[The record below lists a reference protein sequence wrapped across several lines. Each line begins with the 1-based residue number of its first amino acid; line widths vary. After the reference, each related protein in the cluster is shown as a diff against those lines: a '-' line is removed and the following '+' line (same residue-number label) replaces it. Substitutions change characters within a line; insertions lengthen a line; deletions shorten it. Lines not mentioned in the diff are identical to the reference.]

1 MRRTEN
7 VLDTPPVADAAD
19 GEQLPLS
26 FAQQRMWLLH
36 HYAPDVPLYNSP
48 IAFRL
53 RGPLSAPVLERAL
66 RLLAERHEG
75 MRTTFPSVDGL
86 PEVEISDEVSF
97 HLPVEE
103 LQGLPAAARE
113 EAALERATAEA
124 RRVFDMAQGP
134 LWRALLLRLAPEDHL
149 FVLTMH
155 HIITDGWSMGLLC
168 EELSRTYEALW
179 KGEAPALAELPLQ
192 YADFAAWQREW
203 LSGDVLAS
211 QVAYWK
217 ENLAGAPPVLELPT
231 DRPRP
236 AKNSYRAARHAF
248 MLPASLTKPLEALSA
263 KEGAT
268 PFMALLSAF
277 SALLGRYSLKD
288 DIVVGTPIANRN
300 RAEIER
306 LVGFFVNTLVLR
318 VRLEGNPSFRELLQ
332 RVRQVTLGAYDHQD
346 LPFEKLVEE
355 LSPERN
361 QSHSPLF
368 QVLFDFATADIS
380 LRLPGLEATSLRL
393 DEGSTP
399 FDVSV
404 SLEKRGEAYGGWF
417 IYNADLFESATLER
431 LERHYARL
439 LGAAVEQPER
449 ALSELPLLE
458 EDEEH
463 RLLVEWNR
471 TDAEPRADS
480 TLHQLLEH
488 QVRATPEALALV
500 VGTRRF
506 TYRQL
511 DERANQLAWHLRSLG
526 VGPEVPVAVC
536 LERTEALLV
545 ALLAVLKAG
554 GAYVPLDPVYPSQR
568 LAFSLADARSPLV
581 LTQRSLL
588 EKLRGLGTQAAL
600 LPLDEPEAFSHHPT
614 HRPDCPAQPRNLA
627 YVLYTSG
634 STGRPKG
641 VAVQHSSAAA
651 LVQWALEAFSPARLT
666 GVLAATSVCFDLSI
680 FELFAPLSC
689 GGSVYLADNALALPS
704 LPAASEVNLINT
716 VPSAVA
722 ELVRQGALP
731 ASVRT
736 VNLAG
741 EPLPASLV
749 RALYGLGTVE
759 SVYNLYGP
767 TEDTTYST
775 WALVPRESSAPPLIG
790 RPLPGTQAY
799 VLDARLRSVPQGVPG
814 ELYLGGLGLA
824 RGYLGRPELTAER
837 FVPNPFSA
845 TPGARMYRTGDRVRW
860 RADGQLEYLERIDF
874 QVKVRGFRIELGE
887 VEQAL
892 LRHPAVRE
900 AVAVAREGG
909 PDGKQL
915 VAYVTGSAD
924 SLSTAELRSFLRE
937 HLPEYMVPSAFV
949 VLEALPLTAN
959 GKLDRQ
965 ALPAPA
971 PLAGPSHGFIPPRDR
986 IELQLCGIWEE
997 VLNVRPIG
1005 IRDDFFELG
1014 GTSLVAVRLMHR
1026 IRETFERSL
1035 PISALFSA
1043 KSVEELA
1050 LLLREEQGPKAWTP
1064 LVPIQ
1069 PGGKRRPFYCVH
1081 PLGGTVLGFGALARR
1096 LGPQQPFFGLEHVR
1110 PGKPTNRVEAMATE
1124 YLAAIRKHQPE
1135 GPYLLGGKSVGGLV
1149 AIEMARMLQA
1159 EGQRVELL
1167 ALLGTAV
1174 PKELPGVEL
1183 DKLPTQMHATK
1194 EDALIARILQQF
1206 GQEFPELH
1214 ELARLSKEEKLRQGL
1229 RIAKEHG
1236 AVPADFGESQ
1246 LDHLF
1251 WAWHAEAEA
1260 FSSYR
1265 ASFYDGH
1272 ITHFVPACDEGK
1284 PLMDWSALCRSWEVH
1299 VVAGEHETLDEEPHV
1314 EVLARALGT
1323 CLERVGGSRS

>member
-1 MRRTEN
+1 MRRTETA
-7 VLDTPPVADAAD
+7 LDTPPGSDAAD
-19 GEQLPLS
+19 GERLPLS

-48 IAFRL
+48 IAFRI
-53 RGPLSAPVLERAL
+53 RGSLSAPVLERGL

-75 MRTTFPSVDGL
+75 MRTTFPTVDGM
-86 PEVEISDEVSF
+86 PQVAISDEVSF
-97 HLPVEE
+97 HLPVED
-103 LQGLPAAARE
+103 LQHLPPAARE
-113 EAALERATAEA
+113 EAALERATTEA
-124 RRVFDMAQGP
+124 RRVFDMGQGP
-134 LWRALLLRLAPEDHL
+134 LWRALLLRLTPEEHL

-179 KGEAPALAELPLQ
+179 KGTEPVLPELPLQ

-203 LSGDVLAS
+203 LSGDTLAA
-211 QVAYWK
+211 QLKYWK
-217 ENLAGAPPVLELPT
+217 ESLAGAPPVMELPT

-236 AKNSYRAARHAF
+236 AKNTYRAARHAF
-248 MLPASLTKPLEALSA
+248 VLPASLTKPLEALSA
-263 KEGAT
+263 KEGST
-268 PFMALLSAF
+268 PFMILLSTF
-277 SALLGRYSLKD
+277 SALLGRYTRRD
-288 DIVVGTPIANRN
+288 DIIVGTPIANRN

-318 VRLEGNPSFRELLQ
+318 VRLDGNPSFRELLQ

-361 QSHSPLF
+361 QSHSPIF
-368 QVLFDFATADIS
+368 QVLFDFATADLS
-380 LRLPGLEATSLRL
+380 LRLPGLEASHVRL

-404 SLEKRGEAYGGWF
+404 SLEKSGDSYGGYF
-417 IYNADLFESATLER
+417 TYNADLFESTTIAR

-439 LGAAVEQPER
+439 LGAALAQPER
-449 ALSELPLLE
+449 PVGDLPLLE
-458 EDEEH
+458 ADEEH
-463 RLLVEWNR
+463 RLLVDWNR
-471 TDAEPRADS
+471 TAFEPRADS
-480 TLHQLLEH
+480 TLHHLFER
-488 QVRATPEALALV
+488 QVEATPEALALV

-536 LERTEALLV
+536 LERTETLLV
-545 ALLAVLKAG
+545 AILAVLKAG
-554 GAYVPLDPVYPSQR
+554 GAYVPLDPAYPSQR
-568 LAFSLADARSPLV
+568 LAFSLADARSPLL
-581 LTQRSLL
+581 LTQHSLA
-588 EKLRGLGTQAAL
+588 ESMRGLGAPAL
-600 LPLDEPEAFSHHPT
+600 LTLDEPEAFSHHPT
-614 HRPDCPAQPRNLA
+614 HRPACPAESQHLA

-641 VAVQHSSAAA
+641 VAVQHASAAA
-651 LVQWALEAFSPARLT
+651 LVQWALNAFSTEQLSAT
-666 GVLAATSVCFDLSI
+666 LAATSVCFDLSI

-689 GGSVYLADNALALPS
+689 GGRVYLADNALALPS
-704 LPAASEVNLINT
+704 LPAASEVTLINT
-716 VPSAVA
+716 VPSAVT

-749 RALYGLGTVE
+749 QSLYGLGTVQ

-775 WALVPRESSAPPLIG
+775 WALAPRESSAPPPIG

-799 VLDARLRSVPQGVPG
+799 VLDARLRPVPQGIPG
-814 ELYLGGLGLA
+814 ELYLGGKGLA
-824 RGYLGRPELTAER
+824 RGYLGRPDLSAER
-837 FVPNPFSA
+837 FVPNPFSS

-892 LRHPAVRE
+892 LQHPAVRE
-900 AVAVAREGG
+900 AVALARDGG

-915 VAYVTGSAD
+915 VAYVTGPADQLGASA
-924 SLSTAELRSFLRE
+924 LRSFLRE
-937 HLPEYMVPSAFV
+937 RLPDYMVPSAFV

-959 GKLDRQ
+959 GKVDRQ
-965 ALPAPA
+965 ALPAPV
-971 PLAGPSHGFIPPRDR
+971 PSAGASRIHIPHRDR
-986 IELQLCGIWEE
+986 TEMLLCGIWEE
-997 VLNVRPIG
+997 LLNVHPIG
-1005 IRDDFFELG
+1005 IRDDFFALG

-1026 IRETFERSL
+1026 IRETFGRTL

-1050 LLLREEQGPKAWTP
+1050 LLLREKQDPVAWTP

-1069 PGGKRRPFYCVH
+1069 PGGKRRPLYCVH
-1081 PLGGTVLGFGALARR
+1081 PLGGTVLGFGPLARR
-1096 LGPQQPFFGLEHVR
+1096 LGPDQPFFGLEHVR
-1110 PGKPTNRVEAMATE
+1110 PGKPPNRVEAMAAE
-1124 YLAAIRKHQPE
+1124 YLAAIRKHQPQ
-1135 GPYLLGGKSVGGLV
+1135 GSYRLAGKSVGGLV
-1149 AIEMARMLQA
+1149 AVEMARMLQA
-1159 EGQRVELL
+1159 EGQEVELL

-1174 PKELPGVEL
+1174 PMDDRPGPNAESIQAMAHL
-1183 DKLPTQMHATK
+1183 SK
-1194 EDALIARILQQF
+1194 EDALVAKILLQF
-1206 GQEFPELH
+1206 GQEFPELQ
-1214 ELARLSKEEKLRQGL
+1214 ELARMSKEEKLSKGL
-1229 RIAKEHG
+1229 RFAKEHG
-1236 AVPADFGESQ
+1236 ALPADFGESQ

-1260 FSSYR
+1260 FDIYR
-1265 ASFYDGH
+1265 AQYYDGH

-1284 PLMDWSALCRSWEVH
+1284 PVMDWSGLCRSWEVH
-1299 VVAGEHETLDEEPHV
+1299 VVAGEHETIDDEPHV
-1314 EVLARALGT
+1314 EVLANALGG
-1323 CLERVGGSRS
+1323 CLRRLDGVKP